1 MSESS
6 FNFNAFIRDSIDV
19 LVKPKSYF
27 STMKTTGGIAEPLIK
42 AVIYGVIAGIIA
54 LIWGL
59 LKIGGS
65 VGIFGGAVGVMMF
78 IWYIVGAV
86 IGLFIGAVILLVISA
101 ICKGSTDFEAN
112 ARVTASLMVI
122 MPISALLGFV
132 SGLNLTAGSIISLA
146 INLFSLYLLYHGLV
160 EALKAK
166 PGTAKI
172 LTIILA
178 ALLALFFLIGLG
190 AKKKASN
197 FMKDFQNQDLQEL
210 FDNIEEQVEDAAE
223 EIEEAVEDA
232 VEE

>member
-6 FNFNAFIRDSIDV
+6 FNFNSFIKDSIDV

-27 STMKTTGGIAEPLIK
+27 STMRTTGGIAEPLIK
-42 AVIYGVIAGIIA
+42 AVIYGVVAGLIA
-54 LIWGL
+54 LIWSL

-65 VGIFGGAVGVMMF
+65 VGLFGGAIGVMMF
-78 IWYIVGAV
+78 IWYVIGAV
-86 IGLFIGAVILLVISA
+86 IGLFIGAVILLIISA

-112 ARVTASLMVI
+112 TRVTASLMVI
-122 MPISALLGFV
+122 MPINALLGFV
-132 SGLNLTAGSIISLA
+132 GGLNSTAGSIISLVV
-146 INLFSLYLLYHGLV
+146 NLFALYLLYHGLV

-190 AKKKASN
+190 AKKTASKFLN
-197 FMKDFQNQDLQEL
+197 EFENKDLKEL
-210 FDNIEEQVEDAAE
+210 MEDIEKDVE
-223 EIEEAVEDA
+223 
-232 VEE
+232 

>member
-1 MSESS
+1 MSETS
-6 FNFNAFIRDSIDV
+6 FNFNTFIRESIDV

-42 AVIYGVIAGIIA
+42 AVIYGLIAGIIA

-65 VGIFGGAVGVMMF
+65 VGLFGGAVGVMLF
-78 IWYIVGAV
+78 VWYIIGAV

-112 ARVTASLMVI
+112 ARVTASLMVM
-122 MPISALLGFV
+122 MPIGALLGFV
-132 SGLNLTAGSIISLA
+132 SGLNFTAGSVVSLLV
-146 INLFSLYLLYHGLV
+146 NLFGLYLLYHGLV

-178 ALLALFFLIGLG
+178 ALLVLFFLVGLG
-190 AKKKASN
+190 AKKKASK
-197 FMKDFQNQDLQEL
+197 FMDEFQNTDLKEL
-210 FDNIEEQVEDAAE
+210 LEDVEKDM
-223 EIEEAVEDA
+223 EDKN
-232 VEE
+232 

>member
-42 AVIYGVIAGIIA
+42 ALIYGVLAGLIA

-65 VGIFGGAVGVMMF
+65 VGLLGGAVGVMMF
-78 IWYIVGAV
+78 VWYVIGAV
-86 IGLFIGAVILLVISA
+86 IGLFIGAVVLLVISA

-112 ARVTASLMVI
+112 ARVTASLMVV

-166 PGTAKI
+166 PQTAKI

-178 ALLALFFLIGLG
+178 ALMALFFLIGLG
-190 AKKKASN
+190 AKKTASKFLEEYDN
-197 FMKDFQNQDLQEL
+197 KDLKEL
-210 FDNIEEQVEDAAE
+210 LEDIEKETD
-223 EIEEAVEDA
+223 
-232 VEE
+232 

>member
-42 AVIYGVIAGIIA
+42 ALIYGVLAGLIA

-65 VGIFGGAVGVMMF
+65 VGLLGGAVGVMMF
-78 IWYIVGAV
+78 VWYVIGAV
-86 IGLFIGAVILLVISA
+86 IGLFIGAVVLLVISA

-112 ARVTASLMVI
+112 ARVTASLMVV

-166 PGTAKI
+166 PQTAKI

-178 ALLALFFLIGLG
+178 ALLALFFLI
-190 AKKKASN
+190 
-197 FMKDFQNQDLQEL
+197 
-210 FDNIEEQVEDAAE
+210 
-223 EIEEAVEDA
+223 
-232 VEE
+232 